1 MVYRVGR
8 YGKFLACPNF
18 PDCRNTKPVL
28 NYIDAK
34 CPKCGSY
41 MILKRSRKGETCYLC
56 ANEACRHRVEVK
68 QEDTEE

>member
-1 MVYRVGR
+1 MDER
-8 YGKFLACPNF
+8 
-18 PDCRNTKPVL
+18 
-28 NYIDAK
+28 